1 MPVIV
6 VANPKGE
13 LEKAPF
19 RWFLERL
26 SRRKA
31 RASRLSIAIPIGLSW
46 TGRRDHPLQTS
57 ALLVM

>member
-6 VANPKGE
+6 VANPKGGAGKST
-13 LEKAPF
+13 LSLV
-19 RWFLERL
+19 LERL

-57 ALLVM
+57 AYR